1 MSYYE
6 AQSWQIPAQ
15 QASWEQLPPPSRMGR
30 PIEEKFSPQTQA
42 QKHAGTSSALQHD
55 NVPAFDD
62 QIEEVNRAL
71 DNLNKSGK
79 LFSPPPRRDSMP
91 MMGGPRAFSDFDPRM
106 TSMPQ
111 RHHSIGDFDQARP
124 HSSSNLQ
131 NFYANQRHQPRPSEA
146 EQMLQ
151 AKRRMAAQ
159 RERELRNYHQEQ
171 QYNRNVVADISTQ
184 GKSDRAIS
192 PNTMNEEDRRELI
205 ARQHRALYG
214 NEMNQPLENS
224 YGGESHTPRPSNPT
238 SGNTNAG
245 GRGPSPR
252 TYDPYAMGQNQA
264 QAAIAEAGAQLNASD
279 QSQQAAPTGPSP
291 KPQQQQRSRADST
304 SSPASNPPSQSF
316 SLFESAAQQ
325 SSRTSTSSPGG
336 SPPRQTKTS
345 APSGVAPIGTRPAQ
359 IQASN
364 PILNNKRSNTP
375 SPSPLGFG
383 FAQNNDSLN
392 PISNSA
398 NERSTSAASNPTS
411 SGAKDAGMAW
421 GTGSGVWGNNN
432 NKSLQAS
439 VWG

>member
-6 AQSWQIPAQ
+6 AQSWQLPTQ
-15 QASWEQLPPPSRMGR
+15 QASWDQPPPPS
-30 PIEEKFSPQTQA
+30 PYEYT
-42 QKHAGTSSALQHD
+42 GTSSASQHED
-55 NVPAFDD
+55 VAAFDI

-79 LFSPPPRRDSMP
+79 LYSPSSRRESMP
-91 MMGGPRAFSDFDPRM
+91 MMGGPRAFSDFDPRIGG
-106 TSMPQ
+106 MPQ
-111 RHHSIGDFDQARP
+111 RHHSIGDFDQIRP
-124 HSSSNLQ
+124 HAGSNLQ
-131 NFYANQRHQPRPSEA
+131 SFYANQRHQPRPNEA

-171 QYNRNVVADISTQ
+171 QYNRNISTQ

-192 PNTMNEEDRRELI
+192 PNTMNEDDRRELI

-214 NEMNQPLENS
+214 NENSQYLES
-224 YGGESHTPRPSNPT
+224 GSFGDDSHTPRPSNPT
-238 SGNTNAG
+238 LGNANAG

-252 TYDPYAMGQNQA
+252 RYDPYTMGQNQA
-264 QAAIAEAGAQLNASD
+264 QAAIVEAGGQLNAGD

-291 KPQQQQRSRADST
+291 KPQQQQQQPSRADST
-304 SSPASNPPSQSF
+304 ASPASNPPSQSF

-325 SSRTSTSSPGG
+325 SSRTSASSPSG
-336 SPPRQTKTS
+336 SPPRQAKTS

-359 IQASN
+359 SQATN
-364 PILNNKRSNTP
+364 AILNNKRSNTP
-375 SPSPLGFG
+375 SPSPLGFS
-383 FAQNNDSLN
+383 FAQNNDILS
-392 PISNSA
+392 PISSNG

-411 SGAKDAGMAW
+411 SGSKDAGMAW